1 MDSISLEKNAV
12 YDLNGITATSNNAY
26 VVPRDSNGQIIIQS
40 SSLLII
46 EGIDINYLSK
56 SIVPLI
62 DTQFRYFSFPART
75 SIVNDSLINLNLD
88 LDFDTSSLDLTS
100 QTQVDPSGN
109 DYYPVGTPGV
119 YDGEIRSAQI
129 MLPTGEQVSVNV
141 QWSEANQ
148 NWVQA

>member
-56 SIVPLI
+56 SVVPLI

-88 LDFDTSSLDLTS
+88 LDFDTSSLDSIS

-119 YDGEIRSAQI
+119 YDGEIRGAQI
-129 MLPTGEQVSVNV
+129 MLPTGEQVSLNV

>member
-1 MDSISLEKNAV
+1 M
-12 YDLNGITATSNNAY
+12 
-26 VVPRDSNGQIIIQS
+26 
-40 SSLLII
+40 LII

-88 LDFDTSSLDLTS
+88 LDFDTSSLDSIS

-109 DYYPVGTPGV
+109 DYYPVGTPGT
-119 YDGEIRSAQI
+119 YDGEIRTTQLMFES
-129 MLPTGEQVSVNV
+129 GEQVSVDV

-148 NWVQA
+148 NWVQV

>member
-75 SIVNDSLINLNLD
+75 TIVNDSLINLNLD

-100 QTQVDPSGN
+100 QSQVDPSGN
-109 DYYPVGTPGV
+109 DYYPVGTPGT

-129 MLPTGEQVSVNV
+129 MFESGEQVSVNV

-148 NWVQA
+148 NWVQV

>member
-100 QTQVDPSGN
+100 QSQVDPSGN
-109 DYYPVGTPGV
+109 DYYPVGTPGT

-129 MLPTGEQVSVNV
+129 MFESGEQVSVNV

-148 NWVQA
+148 NWVQV